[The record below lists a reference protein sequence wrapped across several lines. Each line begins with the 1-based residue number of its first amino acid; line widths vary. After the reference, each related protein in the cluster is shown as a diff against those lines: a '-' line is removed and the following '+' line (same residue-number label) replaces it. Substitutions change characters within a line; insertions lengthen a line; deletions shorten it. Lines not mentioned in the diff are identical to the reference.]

1 MSPDESTIR
10 GKLASGRPAG
20 ANERAA
26 DLLAERTRERDAL
39 RADLDALLYAISH
52 DLRAPVRAIDGFAA
66 VLEADAGP
74 SLQPEVR
81 ESLRFVRDGARR
93 LSLLT
98 DALTSLGT
106 VARQT
111 MRREPVDMD
120 RLVRSIAAECIAHAR
135 PRVIRCEIAP
145 LPACIGDPTLLDR
158 AWRALIDNAVK
169 FTGPSPDPA
178 IRIDAE
184 REGTPGPPRD
194 RIAYRIRDNGVGFDE
209 RLAAKLFRPF
219 QRLHAAD
226 RFPGVGIGL
235 AIVREVVQRHGGEVR
250 ASAAPARDEGDAAG
264 GATFSMILP
273 ASGTTEEG
281 TRHG

>member
-1 MSPDESTIR
+1 MPPDDLRIGER
-10 GKLASGRPAG
+10 LAASDGTS
-20 ANERAA
+20 EE
-26 DLLAERTRERDAL
+26 LLAERTRERDAL

-52 DLRAPVRAIDGFAA
+52 DLRAPVRAMDGFAA
-66 VLEADAGP
+66 LLEADVAA

-98 DALTSLGT
+98 DALTVLGN

-120 RLVRSIAAECIAHAR
+120 RLVRAVAADCIAQAR
-135 PRVIRCEIAP
+135 PRTIRCEIAP
-145 LPACIGDPTLLDR
+145 LPACVGDPTLLDR
-158 AWRALIDNAVK
+158 AWRALLDNAVK
-169 FTGPSPDPA
+169 FTGPSPDPT
-178 IRIDAE
+178 IWIDAA
-184 REGTPGPPRD
+184 REPEAAGARG

-235 AIVREVVQRHGGEVR
+235 ALVREVAQRHGGEVR
-250 ASAAPARDEGDAAG
+250 ASAGDAAG
-264 GATFSMILP
+264 GARMSMILP
-273 ASGTTEEG
+273 TSGVTEGG
-281 TRHG
+281 TPHG